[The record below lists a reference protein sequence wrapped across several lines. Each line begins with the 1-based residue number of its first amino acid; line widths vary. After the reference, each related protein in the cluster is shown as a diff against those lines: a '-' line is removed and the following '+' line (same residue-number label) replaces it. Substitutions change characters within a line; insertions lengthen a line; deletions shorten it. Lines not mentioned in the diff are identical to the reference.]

1 MGQGMQVNDSAWL
14 SNLLPGGSDHNYVPR
29 GYCYDEGELVL
40 LITFPQMLSKPCL
53 SLSFAF
59 VSKAKCLLLLL
70 PPPCHDQDH
79 LHIAWGWDEPPLPT
93 PLPPPPPSFSL
104 YLSNSPDDMSFL
116 PLPPSPFWANPFS
129 TLFLSIIYHAF
140 LWFYFNLRWFA
151 LCERSVCL
159 RILPP
164 IECYLVTVADFYLS
178 YYALSEYAR

>member
-29 GYCYDEGELVL
+29 GYCYDEGEFVL

-93 PLPPPPPSFSL
+93 PLPPHPLLLASTSVIHLMIWVFSPFPLRPSGQILFPHCFFPSFIMPSYDFISTWDGLHCVRGLCVCASSL
-104 YLSNSPDDMSFL
+104 LLNAIWWL
-116 PLPPSPFWANPFS
+116 
-129 TLFLSIIYHAF
+129 
-140 LWFYFNLRWFA
+140 
-151 LCERSVCL
+151 
-159 RILPP
+159 
-164 IECYLVTVADFYLS
+164 
-178 YYALSEYAR
+178 